1 MSLQGKTILVV
12 DDESDIRELFK
23 EELEDNGAKV
33 LEADNGNKAFEV
45 FQGGGVDAIISD
57 IRMPGGDGVDL
68 VKNVKT
74 TNKDIPIYLITGFA
88 DYTGNEL
95 KLLGVEAVVFKP
107 FDISEVVNMVETKFS

>member
-1 MSLQGKTILVV
+1 MSLQGKNILVV
-12 DDESDIRELFK
+12 DDESDIRELFR
-23 EELEDNGAKV
+23 EELEESGAVVQEAENGV
-33 LEADNGNKAFEV
+33 DAFKI
-45 FQGGGVDAIISD
+45 FQAGKVDAIISD

-74 TNKDIPIYLITGFA
+74 ENADLPIYLITGFA

-107 FDISEVVNMVETKFS
+107 FDIAEVVQMVELKFN